1 MNKWPNRELTRLC
14 GIINN
19 PVTRPRHPRTRVRP
33 GSTVQV
39 LPIIQRA
46 QRKRPVP
53 LQPPSGVHHVI
64 DVRLQINRPGVLL
77 PRPAEIRFEGR
88 LDRNQIGGGGDF
100 AVEDGDAGVLVRVL
114 SALGGED
121 VLLVVVGFP
130 RVEVAVL
137 EDDGGVAEDE
147 IDGAVD
153 VALAVELAERV
164 DVESVL
170 VANEAALV
178 KCGEVGAAT

>member
-1 MNKWPNRELTRLC
+1 MNEWVNRELTRLR
-14 GIINN
+14 GTINN
-19 PVTRPRHPRTRVRP
+19 PVTRPRHPRARVGP
-33 GSTVQV
+33 GSTVEV
-39 LPIIQRA
+39 LPIIQGA
-46 QRKRPVP
+46 ERKGAVP
-53 LQPPSGVHHVI
+53 LEPPSGVHHVI
-64 DVRLQINRPGVLL
+64 DVRLEINRPGVLL
-77 PRPAEIRFEGR
+77 PRTAEIRFEGR
-88 LDRNQIGGGGDF
+88 LDRNEIGGGGDF

-121 VLLVVVGFP
+121 VLLVCVGFS

-147 IDGAVD
+147 IDSAVD

-164 DVESVL
+164 DVKSVL
-170 VANEAALV
+170 VADEAALV